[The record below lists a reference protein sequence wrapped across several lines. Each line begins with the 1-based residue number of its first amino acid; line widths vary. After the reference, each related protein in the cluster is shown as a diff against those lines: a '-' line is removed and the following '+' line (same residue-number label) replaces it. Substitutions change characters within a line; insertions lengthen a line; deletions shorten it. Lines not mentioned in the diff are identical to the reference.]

1 MLIAMRAL
9 PIVFLLGFCGLSSA
23 VYAQSADSAIEAGRR
38 AFEDA
43 AYEQAEQALL
53 RAAESEPD
61 RAEAHYLLAR
71 LYTETPLAD
80 PGKAA
85 DALDQAI
92 EMEPDNTEYLAAK
105 LVQLRKESRTRIQER
120 LLEQR
125 RIALSRKILAIDSTN
140 AFAHEELGTLFIR
153 DFWRYRNAVM
163 FPSMTFSGNLH
174 RGSQAMALGDPPL
187 AMQTPL
193 QEDIEAEEG
202 FNATDASAPET
213 VPAFIDD
220 PTRVFLADRFDVE
233 QLEDQGVPI
242 MDLSRRAQR
251 AYERAVAH
259 LGSALASDPH
269 RLPAYRQLMKVY
281 ALKGEY
287 EAARQMLEN
296 MYAVFPERAST
307 WLYLGLAQ
315 AYGDDPAGA
324 AHSFETAL
332 RYMDPEEKNV
342 FETLALLLPPDE
354 EARYE
359 EDPVAY
365 AARFWAS
372 KDPRYLTPWN
382 ERKIEHYA
390 RLVYADLLYGSEAL
404 DLRGWDTERGHILVR
419 YGPPAQDVV
428 IVPGSSSGIR
438 DLGTAPTSG
447 NDPRSVL
454 TPSDMNF
461 TPRGAHL
468 GGNFDMLA
476 ETNTFNIWDYGDFRF
491 VFEDPFRNGE
501 YRLYSPSASD
511 MSAGVPAWLNDYSLT
526 AKETIARVPER
537 YEYETSGRR
546 VDIPFVTSAF
556 KGSDGEQGEADLYVS
571 YGIPISD
578 DGRQR
583 ETIDIAARIGA
594 FLVGENRDLL
604 VERRQTVYG
613 LQREQMRSFEEAH
626 LWVGAQVMS
635 APPGRHEV
643 AMEFETASG
652 GTVAVQRRSIDV
664 PDFGQ
669 DELQVSDLM
678 LAYGIEEADLAAPD
692 GAALQRAGFSIM
704 PAPWNV
710 FSHQQPIYLFFEI
723 YQLALDENG
732 ATRYEMEARLAPRD
746 PSKGVTR
753 FVKNLFGGRGS
764 GVSVSVPG
772 AGSSPDE
779 TNYLILDATN
789 QAAGLYELTLRV
801 RDLATGKSVERTTD
815 LFLE

>member
-1 MLIAMRAL
+1 MRAPL
-9 PIVFLLGFCGLSSA
+9 IVFLLGFCCLSPA
-23 VYAQSADSAIEAGRR
+23 AYAQSTDSDMAEGRL
-38 AFEDA
+38 AFEEA
-43 AYEQAEQALL
+43 SYEKAEQVLL
-53 RAAESEPD
+53 RVTESEPD

-71 LYTETPLAD
+71 LYTETPLVD
-80 PGKAA
+80 PGKAEN
-85 DALDQAI
+85 ALDEAI
-92 EMEPDNTEYLAAK
+92 GIEPDNIKYLVAK
-105 LVQLRKESRTRIQER
+105 LAQLRKESRNLIKERI
-120 LLEQR
+120 LEQR
-125 RIALSRKILAIDSTN
+125 RITLSRKILSIDSTN
-140 AFAHEELGTLFIR
+140 ALAHEELGALFIR
-153 DFWRYRNAVM
+153 DFWRYRNAIM

-174 RGSQAMALGDPPL
+174 RGNQAMALGDPPL

-193 QEDIEAEEG
+193 QEDLEAEEG
-202 FNATDASAPET
+202 FSNTQASPPET
-213 VPAFIDD
+213 APAFVDD
-220 PTRVFLADRFDVE
+220 PSRVFLADRFDVE
-233 QLEDQGVPI
+233 QLEEQGVPI
-242 MDLSRRAQR
+242 MDLSRRAQQ
-251 AYERAVAH
+251 AYERAVKH
-259 LGSALASDPH
+259 LGSALTSDPQ
-269 RLPAYRQLMKVY
+269 RLPAYRQLMRVY

-287 EAARQMLEN
+287 GVARQMLEN
-296 MYAVFPERAST
+296 MYAAFPELSST

-315 AYGDDPAGA
+315 AYGNDQEGA
-324 AHSFETAL
+324 ANSFETAL

-342 FETLALLLPPDE
+342 FETLSLLLAPE
-354 EARYE
+354 EEERYE
-359 EDPVAY
+359 ENPVSY

-372 KDPRYLTPWN
+372 KDPRYLTSWN

-419 YGPPAQDVV
+419 YGPPERDVV

-447 NDPRSVL
+447 SDPRSVL

-476 ETNTFNIWDYGDFRF
+476 EANTFNIWDYGDFRF

-511 MSAGVPAWLNDYSLT
+511 MSAGVPSWLNDYSLT

-537 YEYETSGRR
+537 YEYETPGRR

-556 KGSDGEQGEADLYVS
+556 KGSEGEADLYVS

-594 FLVGENRDLL
+594 FLVSESRDIL
-604 VERRQTVYG
+604 VERRQTIYG

-626 LWVGAQVMS
+626 LWVGAQAMA

-643 AMEFETASG
+643 SMEFETASG
-652 GTVAVQRRSIDV
+652 ATVAVQRRSIDV
-664 PDFGQ
+664 PDFGE
-669 DELQVSDLM
+669 DELQISDLM
-678 LAYGIEEADLAAPD
+678 LAYGIEEAHLANPG
-692 GAALQRAGFSIM
+692 GATLQRAGFSIM

-746 PSKGVTR
+746 DAKGVTR

-772 AGSSPDE
+772 TGSSPDE

-789 QAAGLYELTLRV
+789 QPPGLYALTLRV
-801 RDLATGKSVERTTD
+801 RDLATGKSVERATD

>member
-1 MLIAMRAL
+1 MRAPL
-9 PIVFLLGFCGLSSA
+9 LVFFLGFCGLAPA
-23 VYAQSADSAIEAGRR
+23 VLAQSADSEMEKGRL
-38 AFEDA
+38 AFENA
-43 AYEQAEQALL
+43 SYEQAEQALL
-53 RAAESEPD
+53 RVTESEPD

-71 LYTETPLAD
+71 LYSETPLAD
-80 PGKAA
+80 PGKAE
-85 DALDQAI
+85 DALDEAI
-92 EMEPDNTEYLAAK
+92 RIEPDNIEYLVAK
-105 LVQLRKESRTRIQER
+105 LVQLRQESRNLIKERI
-120 LLEQR
+120 LEQR
-125 RIALSRKILAIDSTN
+125 RIALARKILAIDSTN
-140 AFAHEELGTLFIR
+140 AFAHEELGTIFIR
-153 DFWRYRNAVM
+153 DFWRYRNAIM

-187 AMQTPL
+187 AMQAPL
-193 QEDIEAEEG
+193 QENLEAEEG
-202 FNATDASAPET
+202 FSDTQAGPPGTM
-213 VPAFIDD
+213 PAFADD
-220 PTRVFLADRFDVE
+220 PGRVFLADRFDVE
-233 QLEDQGVPI
+233 QLEEQGVPI
-242 MDLSRRAQR
+242 MDLSRRAQG

-259 LGSALASDPH
+259 FGSALTSDPQ
-269 RLPAYRQLMKVY
+269 RLPAYRQLMKLY

-287 EAARQMLEN
+287 AAAREMLAG
-296 MYAVFPERAST
+296 MYAFFPELPST

-315 AYGDDPAGA
+315 AYGGDQEGA
-324 AHSFETAL
+324 ANSFGTAL
-332 RYMDPEEKNV
+332 RYMDPEEQNV
-342 FETLALLLPPDE
+342 FETLALLLLPE
-354 EARYE
+354 EEEQYE
-359 EDPVAY
+359 ENPVSY

-419 YGPPAQDVV
+419 YGPPERDVV
-428 IVPGSSSGIR
+428 IVPGSSSGVR
-438 DLGTAPTSG
+438 DLGTAPTSRS
-447 NDPRSVL
+447 DPRSVL

-468 GGNFDMLA
+468 GGDFDMLA
-476 ETNTFNIWDYGDFRF
+476 EANTFNIWDYGDFRF

-511 MSAGVPAWLNDYSLT
+511 MSAGVPSWLNDYSLA
-526 AKETIARVPER
+526 AKETIARTPER
-537 YEYETSGRR
+537 YEYETPGRR

-556 KGSDGEQGEADLYVS
+556 KGSEGEADLYVS
-571 YGIPISD
+571 YGIPISE

-583 ETIDIAARIGA
+583 ETIDISARIGA
-594 FLVGENRDLL
+594 FLVGENRDIL
-604 VERRQTVYG
+604 VERRQTIYG
-613 LQREQMRSFEEAH
+613 LQRTQMRSFEDAH
-626 LWVGAQVMS
+626 LWTGAQVMA

-643 AMEFETASG
+643 SMEFETTSG
-652 GTVAVQRRSIDV
+652 ATVAVQRRSIEV

-669 DELQVSDLM
+669 DQLQVSDLM
-678 LAYGIEEADLAAPD
+678 LAYGIEEDSSAEP
-692 GAALQRAGFSIM
+692 GGGVFQRAGFSIT

-710 FSHQQPIYLFFEI
+710 FSHRQPIYLFFEI
-723 YQLALDENG
+723 YRLALDDNG

-746 PSKGVTR
+746 NAKGVAR
-753 FVKNLFGGRGS
+753 FVKNLFGGRRG

-789 QAAGLYELTLRV
+789 QAPGLYSLALRV